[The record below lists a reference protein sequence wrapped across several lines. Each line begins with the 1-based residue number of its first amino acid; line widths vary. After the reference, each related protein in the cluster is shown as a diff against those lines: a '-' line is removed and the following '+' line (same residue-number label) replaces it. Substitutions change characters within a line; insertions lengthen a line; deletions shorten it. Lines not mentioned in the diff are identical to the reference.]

1 MVVGDDHPLFRD
13 GVVRALSASGSID
26 VVAEA
31 DDGVAALALIREH
44 GPQVA
49 LLDYRMPGLDGAQ
62 VAAAVRRDQLPTRVL
77 LISAHDES
85 AIVYNALQEGAAGFI
100 SKESSRSELVDAV
113 LSCAKGHDVVAPS
126 LAAGLV
132 GEIQRR
138 NESDAPTLSARERE
152 VLGYIA
158 GGQTIPAMAKEMFL
172 APSTVKTHVQ
182 RLYEK
187 LGVERPG
194 LRGRRGDAPRVA
206 GVAVDRASRQLV
218 DYFAAEP
225 VRVSALLRLPLIGL
239 IGFLVWIWEVDSWL
253 PEVYAAILG
262 AYSIAAV
269 LWAVAVFR
277 GPVPT
282 WGGRLSTGVDVLAV
296 VALCVVSGGATA
308 ALLPVFFLL
317 PLSVAFGD
325 RPVFTGVL
333 GISTA
338 ACYLGRVDRLL
349 EARRPRR
356 DCPTWSICRSASW
369 SGWRWPRPPCA
380 SC

>member
-31 DDGVAALALIREH
+31 EDGVAALALIREH

-62 VAAAVRRDQLPTRVL
+62 VAAAVRRDALPTRVL

-113 LSCAKGHDVVAPS
+113 LSCARGRDVVAPN

-158 GGQTIPAMAKEMFL
+158 GGQTIPAMAKKMFL

-187 LGVERPG
+187 LGVSD
-194 LRGRRGDAPRVA
+194 RGSVVAEAMRRG
-206 GVAVDRASRQLV
+206 
-218 DYFAAEP
+218 
-225 VRVSALLRLPLIGL
+225 
-239 IGFLVWIWEVDSWL
+239 
-253 PEVYAAILG
+253 
-262 AYSIAAV
+262 
-269 LWAVAVFR
+269 
-277 GPVPT
+277 
-282 WGGRLSTGVDVLAV
+282 
-296 VALCVVSGGATA
+296 
-308 ALLPVFFLL
+308 
-317 PLSVAFGD
+317 
-325 RPVFTGVL
+325 
-333 GISTA
+333 
-338 ACYLGRVDRLL
+338 LL
-349 EARRPRR
+349 E
-356 DCPTWSICRSASW
+356 
-369 SGWRWPRPPCA
+369 
-380 SC
+380 